1 NMFTLSTSSTVVE
14 TMSTLLLHNFHFAP
28 HNSLNYKISPLPRR
42 LSFTNARLCIKNNQI
57 SCNSLRMDSSA
68 NISAFAQQQRIEIPN
83 SHNEKLVGLLHE
95 TGSKEIVILCHGF
108 RSSKDNQIMKNV
120 AAALEKE
127 GISAFRFDFS
137 GNGESE
143 GSFYYGNYN
152 YEADDLRSL
161 IQHFSDL
168 NRVVPIILGHS
179 KGGDVVLLY
188 ASKYHDISN
197 VINLS
202 GRYDLKKGIRE
213 RLGEDFLEKIK
224 EQGFIDVN
232 SGRSV
237 YRVTEESL
245 MERLNTDM
253 HEACLK
259 IDKDCRVLTVHGSDD
274 EVITVEDAK
283 EFAKIIPN
291 HKLEIVEGADHR
303 YTGHQ
308 SQLVSIVMEF
318 IKTGT
323 SACAEEQQR
332 IEILNSHNEKLVGL
346 LHETGST
353 EVVVLCHGFRSNKN
367 DTVMKSVAAA
377 IEKEGISAFR
387 FDFSG
392 NGESE
397 GSFYFG
403 NYNHEADD
411 LRSVIQHFSNFNRV
425 VPLILGHSKGG
436 DVVLLYASKYH
447 DISNVINLSGRYD
460 LKKGIGER
468 LGEHFLERLKQ
479 QGFFDVKDGTSVYR
493 VTEESILE
501 RLNTDMHEACL
512 KIDKDCRV
520 LTVHGS
526 EDEIIP
532 VEDAR
537 EFAKIIPNHKLE
549 IVEGADHCY
558 TKHQSQLVTIVMEFI
573 KTVTVKN
580 N

>member
-1 NMFTLSTSSTVVE
+1 MFTLSTSSTVVE
-14 TMSTLLLHNFHFAP
+14 TMSTLLHNFHFAP

-42 LSFTNARLCIKNNQI
+42 LSFTNARLPIKNTQI
-57 SCNSLRMDSSA
+57 SCNSLRMDSSE
-68 NISAFAQQQRIEIPN
+68 NISAFAQQKRIEIRN

-95 TGSKEIVILCHGF
+95 TGSKEIVVLCHGF
-108 RSSKDNQIMKNV
+108 RSSKNNQIMKNV

-152 YEADDLRSL
+152 HEADDLRSV
-161 IQHFSDL
+161 IQHFSDI

-213 RLGEDFLEKIK
+213 RLGEDFLENIK

-283 EFAKIIPN
+283 EFANIIPN

-303 YTGHQ
+303 YTDHQ

-318 IKTGT
+318 IKT
-323 SACAEEQQR
+323 
-332 IEILNSHNEKLVGL
+332 
-346 LHETGST
+346 
-353 EVVVLCHGFRSNKN
+353 
-367 DTVMKSVAAA
+367 
-377 IEKEGISAFR
+377 
-387 FDFSG
+387 
-392 NGESE
+392 
-397 GSFYFG
+397 
-403 NYNHEADD
+403 
-411 LRSVIQHFSNFNRV
+411 VI
-425 VPLILGHSKGG
+425 
-436 DVVLLYASKYH
+436 
-447 DISNVINLSGRYD
+447 
-460 LKKGIGER
+460 
-468 LGEHFLERLKQ
+468 
-479 QGFFDVKDGTSVYR
+479 
-493 VTEESILE
+493 
-501 RLNTDMHEACL
+501 
-512 KIDKDCRV
+512 
-520 LTVHGS
+520 
-526 EDEIIP
+526 
-532 VEDAR
+532 
-537 EFAKIIPNHKLE
+537 
-549 IVEGADHCY
+549 
-558 TKHQSQLVTIVMEFI
+558 
-573 KTVTVKN
+573 VKN